1 MEDFSQFLIGNQS
14 KANPQANSVVSQDG
28 KKLVNSWSEQ
38 EIDRLI
44 NTESS
49 KNPYA
54 INKETNAMG
63 VGQFTPSTLAML
75 HKQGIKFDP
84 FDPEQSRG
92 AIRTYLDKL
101 TEQTGSK
108 EGALKAYGGFVTKD
122 PNAYISKILV
132 KNEPTSQSVQQS
144 ATDDFQNFLIGKTE
158 KQPAQ
163 KLASVSQQDIEK
175 ATQIN
180 EPKKGFLGEFVEPLK
195 TISEEDWKKKSMLPK
210 VGIGLAGN
218 LAEKKQLVEDIYQG
232 SENLV
237 KGIQEFSKHPFESTK
252 AVAKEIYE
260 HPGKFVGESIKGLI
274 YDPETLLLPGVSSAA
289 KTVGGVA
296 KEAVGG
302 AIKQSST
309 AAEQMAAQLTAKK
322 APQMAGVGAAETTT
336 KSMLD
341 QAAATASPELKPALE
356 KLKNTNPANIDTD
369 VLNRH
374 IEADSLPIPVRLTEG
389 QATQNPVLISRE
401 RNERGL
407 KEQLAQH
414 LNSQNKA
421 LQENANLMKERVAP
435 DVFTPNHVADA
446 ESAIKNVELKAKATE
461 DTITQAYKDL
471 EDLGAGKIQVDSKA
485 FGNNAISKLAEKDDI
500 DFLPSAIDRKIREY
514 ASGKPMNF
522 NQYEN
527 LRTQIARETR
537 KAQSAQDG
545 NAVHALTL
553 VRGELEKLPLI
564 GETAEAKQV
573 ADVARNLAKQEFDL
587 LDKNKPSYN
596 SVYANV
602 VNGAAD
608 TKDFIPKTILRSD
621 NKDFAKAMELF
632 KDDPITMQHLA
643 SGTLDWIIRDSTD
656 ASGNFLTSK
665 FSKHI
670 NNLDLNGKLTP
681 LFGEEAQ
688 TLKNIA
694 KTGQYIEAR
703 PKGSFVN
710 ESNTLVGGLA
720 QMGKQYAI
728 KSATKLPVVGRFVEP
743 AVEIS
748 QARTAAKE
756 VKKSLKPG
764 AGIEQKPKKTKL
776 SDIGK

>member
-1 MEDFSQFLIGNQS
+1 MEDFSQFLMGGQPKTS
-14 KANPQANSVVSQDG
+14 PQANPASSTNQYNVGNLRPAGSSTGFQQPASYEEGIKNMDTQLNIYGTKHKINTLRGVISRYAPSSENDTENYINFVSQRTGLKPDQPIDLTNPVVRHVISGPMILMEKGG
-28 KKLVNSWSEQ
+28 KN
-38 EIDRLI
+38 IF
-44 NTESS
+44 
-49 KNPYA
+49 
-54 INKETNAMG
+54 
-63 VGQFTPSTLAML
+63 GQ
-75 HKQGIKFDP
+75 
-84 FDPEQSRG
+84 
-92 AIRTYLDKL
+92 
-101 TEQTGSK
+101 
-108 EGALKAYGGFVTKD
+108 
-122 PNAYISKILV
+122 
-132 KNEPTSQSVQQS
+132 
-144 ATDDFQNFLIGKTE
+144 TE
-158 KQPAQ
+158 KAKESQPTDNFESFLTGA
-163 KLASVSQQDIEK
+163 KPEK
-175 ATQIN
+175 AEEKTTTQPT
-180 EPKKGFLGEFVEPLK
+180 ETKKGFFGEVVEPLK
-195 TISEEDWKKKSMLPK
+195 GMSVEQFKKESMLPK
-210 VGIGLAGN
+210 IATGMAGTG
-218 LAEKKQLVEDIYQG
+218 EQKKQLVEDIYQG
-232 SENLV
+232 SEKFV
-237 KGIQEFSKHPFESTK
+237 KGVQEFAKHPLESTK

-274 YDPETLLLPGVSSAA
+274 YDPETLFLPGVSSTA
-289 KTVGGVA
+289 KTV
-296 KEAVGG
+296 KEAIGG
-302 AIKQSST
+302 AVKQGAS
-309 AAEQMAAQLTAKK
+309 AAEQMAAQLTAKN
-322 APQMAGVGAAETTT
+322 APKMAGVGAAETST
-336 KSMLD
+336 KTMLD

-356 KLKNTNPANIDTD
+356 KLKNTNPANINTEA
-369 VLNRH
+369 LNRH
-374 IEADSLPIPVRLTEG
+374 IEADSLPVPVRLTEG

-421 LQENANLMKERVAP
+421 LQENANLMKDRVAP

-446 ESAIKNVELKAKATE
+446 ESAIKNVELKAKARE
-461 DTITQAYKDL
+461 DTITQAYKNL

-485 FGNNAISKLAEKDDI
+485 FGNGALSKLAEKDDI

-553 VRGELEKLPLI
+553 VRSELEKLPLI

-587 LDKNKPSYN
+587 LDKNKPTYN

-608 TKDFIPKTILRSD
+608 TKDFIPKTVLRSD
-621 NKDFAKAMELF
+621 NKDFAKAMDLF

-656 ASGNFLTSK
+656 ASGNFLTGK
-665 FSKHI
+665 FAKHI

-681 LFGEEAQ
+681 LFGEEAK

-710 ESNTLVGGLA
+710 ESNTMTAGLA

-728 KSATKLPVVGRFVEP
+728 KSATGIPILGKFVEP
-743 AVEIS
+743 AVEIAQS
-748 QARTAAKE
+748 RAAAKE

-764 AGIEQKPKKTKL
+764 AGIEQKTKKTKL
-776 SDIGK
+776 SDIGKK

>member
-1 MEDFSQFLIGNQS
+1 MGDFTEFLMGSQP
-14 KANPQANSVVSQDG
+14 KASPQANPVATQDG
-28 KKLVNSWSEQ
+28 KKTVSSWSEQ

-75 HKQGIKFDP
+75 HKQGIRFDP

-122 PNAYISKILV
+122 PSAYISKILV
-132 KNEPTSQSVQQS
+132 KNEPAAQATQP

-163 KLASVSQQDIEK
+163 KLTPVSQQDIEK
-175 ATQIN
+175 ATQIT
-180 EPKKGFLGEFVEPLK
+180 EPKKGFFGEVAEPLK
-195 TISEEDWKKKSMLPK
+195 GMSIEQFKKESMLPK
-210 VGIGLAGN
+210 IATGMAGTGE
-218 LAEKKQLVEDIYQG
+218 EKKQLVEDIYQG
-232 SENLV
+232 SEKFV
-237 KGIQEFSKHPFESTK
+237 KGVQEFAKHPIESTK
-252 AVAKEIYE
+252 AVAKELYE
-260 HPGKFVGESIKGLI
+260 HPGTFVGESIKGLI
-274 YDPETLLLPGVSSAA
+274 YDPETLLLPGVSA
-289 KTVGGVA
+289 GGKA
-296 KEAVGG
+296 KEVFGG
-302 AIKQSST
+302 AIKKART
-309 AAEQMAAQLTAKK
+309 ATEQLAEQLVAKTEPK
-322 APQMAGVGAAETTT
+322 MAGVGAAETTT

-356 KLKNTNPANIDTD
+356 KLKNTNPTNIDTE

-485 FGNNAISKLAEKDDI
+485 FGNNALSKLAEKDDI

-573 ADVARNLAKQEFDL
+573 ADVARGLAKQEFDL
-587 LDKNKPSYN
+587 LDKNKPTYN

-602 VNGAAD
+602 VNGSAD
-608 TKDFIPKTILRSD
+608 TKDFIPKTVLRSD

-656 ASGNFLTSK
+656 ASGNFLTGK

-764 AGIEQKPKKTKL
+764 AGIEQKAKKTKL